1 MNFLATFNKAIVN
14 VEALKIGRY
23 VTRRHIF
30 LRYLDRITLKAGSRP
45 SVLIKFNLD

>member
-14 VEALKIGRY
+14 IEALKMGCY

-30 LRYLDRITLKAGSRP
+30 LRYLDRIILKAGSGP
-45 SVLIKFNLD
+45 SILIKFDLD